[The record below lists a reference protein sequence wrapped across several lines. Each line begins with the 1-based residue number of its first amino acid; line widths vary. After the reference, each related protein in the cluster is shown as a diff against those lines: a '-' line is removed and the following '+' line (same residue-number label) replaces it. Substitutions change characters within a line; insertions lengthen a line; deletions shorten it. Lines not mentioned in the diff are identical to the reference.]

1 MVKKEKRF
9 FEIYI
14 FFLIFF
20 FLVRVTNILLDK
32 ELNPKL
38 GGDLNERRR
47 FFYFLEITFFFCLD
61 FGIAVLE
68 GVSLSSNFSRL
79 QYVAKGI
86 YGGKERTS
94 MSPNIVDIRFFGIV
108 LLKCKDILFLEI

>member
-1 MVKKEKRF
+1 
-9 FEIYI
+9 
-14 FFLIFF
+14 
-20 FLVRVTNILLDK
+20 VRVTNILLDK

-38 GGDLNERRR
+38 G
-47 FFYFLEITFFFCLD
+47 D

-86 YGGKERTS
+86 YRGKERTS

-108 LLKCKDILFLEI
+108 LLKYKDILFLGI

>member
-1 MVKKEKRF
+1 MLDYLEKQKEPISWELRLRFAEKIFNTLVFLHQKKIFHRDGKKRKD
-9 FEIYI
+9 I
-14 FFLIFF
+14 FWNLYFLFNFF

-47 FFYFLEITFFFCLD
+47 FFFSRNNFFFCLD

-68 GVSLSSNFSRL
+68 GVFS
-79 QYVAKGI
+79 
-86 YGGKERTS
+86 
-94 MSPNIVDIRFFGIV
+94 F
-108 LLKCKDILFLEI
+108 